1 MKLRIR
7 ETEFPIKEK
16 MEVGDYGVV
25 VTDYVG
31 DVVNLLLHKPK
42 IYRLCYDPNNDI
54 YMLGSGMDLVHATL
68 CTSAEKLGYDCD
80 PHESVDFI
88 FCPYKYAN
96 NPKLWGVEGF
106 GDERTYK
113 TPIKSGYILTY
124 DKYTI
129 ESKLSDLYR
138 KLKSTG
144 SIIPDPYP
152 NEELLYP
159 EYNESNDELYAR
171 LCIDSWSFGGGHKKT
186 LLGGTVPKQIEMLK
200 NLGAVVDPDKLRY
213 MTVLTN
219 EELQELEQQ
228 LWNRWDELYS

>member
-1 MKLRIR
+1 MGCINMKLRIR
-7 ETEFPIKEK
+7 ETEFPLQEK
-16 MEVGDYGVV
+16 MEVGDYGVI

-54 YMLGSGMDLVHATL
+54 YMLGSGTDLIHAGL
-68 CTSAEKLGYDCD
+68 YNAAEKLGYDCD
-80 PHESVDFI
+80 PHESEDFI
-88 FCPYKYAN
+88 FSPYKYAN
-96 NPKLWGVEGF
+96 NPKLWEVEGF

-129 ESKLSDLYR
+129 ESKLSDLYK

-159 EYNESNDELYAR
+159 EYNESNDELYIR
-171 LCIDSWSFGGGHKKT
+171 LRIDSYSFGAGWKKT
-186 LLGGTVPKQIEMLK
+186 LLAGTVPKQIEMLR
-200 NLGAVVDPDKLRY
+200 NLGAV
-213 MTVLTN
+213 
-219 EELQELEQQ
+219 E